1 MKKLKLLLASIL
13 ALIMALGVTACG
25 DGGNGA
31 FAGDYKQAATEEQ
44 VQNLAEKIEGKAQAT
59 DLLCY
64 EMVVKQTLN
73 YDGMKT
79 VTDMKVGVSGT
90 SATDMKMSGTGN
102 SKITMQG
109 QTVKGKYNLYMTDG
123 WMYIDM
129 TMAGYTEKYKQK
141 VFDPS
146 AASGAIGGSSVAT
159 QDLSKIIEDG
169 QEIFIDEQADGTTKI
184 KATYKDVVQG
194 IVVEMTAY
202 FILDAEGNTTAIR
215 MTCDTEIEDV
225 VLKIDITMTAK
236 DVAVSVPDGIA
247 TDSSYEL
254 M

>member
-13 ALIMALGVTACG
+13 ALILALGVTACG
-25 DGGNGA
+25 GKDA

-44 VQNLAEKIEGKAQAT
+44 VQNLAEKIEGKTQAT

-90 SATDMKMSGTGN
+90 SATDMKMSGKGN

-109 QTVKGKYNLYMTDG
+109 QTVKGTYNLYMTGG
-123 WMYIDM
+123 WMYIEM
-129 TMAGYTEKYKQK
+129 SMAGYTEKYKQE
-141 VFDPS
+141 VYDPS
-146 AASGAIGGSSVAT
+146 AASGAIGGSSIAT
-159 QDLSKIIEDG
+159 QDLAELIEEG
-169 QEIFIDEQADGTTKI
+169 QEIYIDEQADGTTKI

-194 IVVEMTAY
+194 IAAEMTAY

-215 MTCDTEIEDV
+215 MTCDTEVEDV

-236 DVAVSVPDGIA
+236 DVTVTVPNGLA
-247 TDSSYEL
+247 EDSSYEV